1 MTGEQAL
8 KEAPQ
13 EAATQAL
20 CLRVCAEADPGAL
33 VRILVCFQTLNVV
46 PRRVLAELGTAGA
59 LHVRIDVT
67 GLTERHLS
75 LIAAKIGQVP
85 SVGNAYWHRL

>member
-8 KEAPQ
+8 EEAL
-13 EAATQAL
+13 EKAATQAL
-20 CLRVCAEADPGAL
+20 CLRVCADAEPGAL
-33 VRILVCFQTLNVV
+33 PRILICFQTLNVV
-46 PRRVLAELGTAGA
+46 PRRVLAELGTAGT

-67 GLTERHLS
+67 GLTEQHLS
-75 LIAAKIGQVP
+75 LITAKIGQVP

>member
-8 KEAPQ
+8 EGAP
-13 EAATQAL
+13 EEVATQAL
-20 CLRVCAEADPGAL
+20 CLRVCADADPGAL
-33 VRILVCFQTLNVV
+33 ARILICFQTLNVV
-46 PRRVLAELGTAGA
+46 PRRVLAELGTTGT
-59 LHVRIDVT
+59 LHVRIDIT

-75 LIAAKIGQVP
+75 LIAAKVGQVP